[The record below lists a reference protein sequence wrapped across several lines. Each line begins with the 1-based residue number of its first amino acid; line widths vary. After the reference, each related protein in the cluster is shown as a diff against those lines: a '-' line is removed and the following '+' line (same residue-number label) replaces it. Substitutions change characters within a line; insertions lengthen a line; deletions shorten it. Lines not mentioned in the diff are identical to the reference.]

1 MGVRG
6 QESAYTG
13 EERLITMK
21 HVADLLFA
29 PARFFSGM
37 EGKEPGLG
45 VPALIAV
52 FGAVISALAAYAM
65 SDLYAGMFAA
75 AGTGMD
81 MGMIMGLTG
90 AVGAFIGFIVLWWV
104 VLAGAFH
111 LVSIPLKGK
120 GSFSATLAATGY
132 GLVPTVIGS
141 ALSAVTLLSY
151 LPRITVPVIRNI
163 QDPAIIQ
170 DAITKLMQDP
180 AMQEYTLVSTAFTIV
195 FLVWSAN
202 IWIFGMKYARKLDTR
217 NACITVLVPVG
228 IFIAYHIVTLLAKG
242 LFMGG
247 S

>member
-1 MGVRG
+1 
-6 QESAYTG
+6 
-13 EERLITMK
+13 MK

-29 PARFFSGM
+29 PARFFSAM
-37 EGKEPGLG
+37 EGKKPGLG
-45 VPALIAV
+45 IPVLIAV
-52 FGAVISALAAYAM
+52 IGAAISALAAYAM

-81 MGMIMGLTG
+81 MGMFMGLVG
-90 AVGAFIGFIVLWWV
+90 AAGAFIGFIVIWWV
-104 VLAGAFH
+104 VLAGAFYV
-111 LVSIPLKGK
+111 VSIPFRGK
-120 GSFSATLAATGY
+120 GSFSRTLAATGY

-141 ALSAVTLLSY
+141 ALSAVSLLSY

-170 DAITKLMQDP
+170 AAITKLMQDP

-202 IWIFGMKYARKLDTR
+202 IWIFGMKYARELNTR

-228 IFIAYHIVTLLAKG
+228 IIILYHLVTILAKG
-242 LFMGG
+242 FFMGG